1 MPESTTDEQIAK
13 IRHDIE
19 AYVAVDKLE
28 DDGVKFLAYPI
39 KDGKTEHLRA
49 RYIHLTAKARE
60 IAYRRLNGEL
70 VKNHDILRYLIY

>member
-13 IRHDIE
+13 IQHDIE
-19 AYVAVDKLE
+19 AYVSVDKLE
-28 DDGVKFLAYPI
+28 DDGVKTLAYPI
-39 KDGKTEHLRA
+39 KDGKTEHLRV

>member
-28 DDGVKFLAYPI
+28 DEGVKFLAYPI
-39 KDGKTEHLRA
+39 KDGKTEHPRA
-49 RYIHLTAKARE
+49 RYIHLTARATNIK
-60 IAYRRLNGEL
+60 YRKLNGEL
-70 VKNHDILRYLIY
+70 VKNPDILRYLIY

>member
-13 IRHDIE
+13 TQHEIE
-19 AYVAVDKLE
+19 DYVAVDKLE
-28 DDGVKFLAYPI
+28 DEGVKFLAYPI

-49 RYIHLTAKARE
+49 RYIHLTAKARK
-60 IAYRRLNGEL
+60 IAYRKLNGEL

>member
-13 IRHDIE
+13 IQHDIE
-19 AYVAVDKLE
+19 AYVAVDELE

-49 RYIHLTAKARE
+49 RYIHLTAKARK

-70 VKNHDILRYLIY
+70 AKNHDILRYLFY

>member
-13 IRHDIE
+13 IQHDIE
-19 AYVAVDKLE
+19 THVSVDKLE

-39 KDGKTEHLRA
+39 KDGKTEHERA
-49 RYIHLTAKARE
+49 RYIHLTTKARE

-70 VKNHDILRYLIY
+70 VKNPDILRYLIY